1 MTQKEAYT
9 STQLDELI
17 LATLKDEFE
26 NIEISEF
33 AVVKDTDSD
42 GDEILR
48 IKVVFDSENQALNT
62 RKRMSLLRHLRPKLE
77 KIGQSALPI
86 FSFIAASEAGG

>member
-48 IKVVFDSENQALNT
+48 VRVVFDNDRQPLNT
-62 RKRMSLLRHLRPKLE
+62 RKRIGLLRHLRPKLE
-77 KIGQSALPI
+77 KIGQPAFPI
-86 FSFIAASEAGG
+86 FSFIAASEAGR